1 MFSFVRQLFK
11 GKDLRNKVLIVAAL
25 LIVTRLFASIPIP
38 GADQEK
44 LRLFFAQNQFLGL
57 VNLFSGGALSNFSI
71 AMLGVGPYITAT
83 IILQLLTMVFPSIKT
98 MYYEEGEQGRQ
109 KFNQY
114 ARLMTAALAAIQGFS
129 FLSYLKT
136 QGVVASLSPFDLVV
150 NIFLITAGSMF
161 LMWLGELIT
170 EQKIGE
176 GVSLIIFSGI
186 IAGLPTSLRTN
197 ILTFDPSQI
206 PSYVIFI
213 ALALVTIVGVVLIN
227 DAERK
232 IPVNYA
238 KRVRGMKMYGGAN
251 TYLPIRVNQAG
262 VIPIIFAISLLLFPG
277 MIAQVLALTKN
288 PAILQL
294 AAQTQALLN
303 NQAVYGISYFVLVF
317 IFTYFYTMITFEPN
331 EISKNLQ
338 KQGGFIPGIRPGQN
352 TASYLSQVLNRI
364 TFPGAIFLGVIA
376 VLPLIVQAITGV
388 TSLRLGG
395 TSLLIVVSVALDTLR
410 QIRAQLLMREYDTF

>member
-136 QGVVASLSPFDLVV
+136 QGVVVSLSPFDLVV

-262 VIPIIFAISLLLFPG
+262 VIPIIFAISILLFPG

-288 PAILQL
+288 PAVLRF
-294 AAQTQALLN
+294 AVQTQALLN

-388 TSLRLGG
+388 ASLRLGG
-395 TSLLIVVSVALDTLR
+395 TSLLIVVSVALDTIR

>member
-262 VIPIIFAISLLLFPG
+262 VIPIIFAISILLFPG

-288 PAILQL
+288 PAVLRF
-294 AAQTQALLN
+294 AVQTQALLN

-338 KQGGFIPGIRPGQN
+338 KQGGFIPGIRPGHN
-352 TASYLSQVLNRI
+352 TAS
-364 TFPGAIFLGVIA
+364 
-376 VLPLIVQAITGV
+376 
-388 TSLRLGG
+388 
-395 TSLLIVVSVALDTLR
+395 
-410 QIRAQLLMREYDTF
+410 